1 MASDQQMQA
10 IAMQLQSSQE
20 QVATLSMAIDN
31 VRAEAGRAVTELRQ
45 QLAALQNLTAGE
57 GRNRDWTLLNVKEFS
72 GGKFTGSK
80 GESFKVWSKKAK
92 ISLNIKK
99 EGFKKILETVEDDE
113 ETRVDDRKLANLKLT
128 WEFSVIATAKLADF
142 LQTYCGD
149 DALGIVEACDGNG
162 FEAWRQLK
170 VRYLPSGGSYEI
182 DRMNLILQR
191 KRCKNLDE
199 LPTAIDKLLKDI
211 RSYSLTMGEP
221 FPVKWKMPLL
231 CQILPEENRKVLEQQ
246 YMLDKKLDFEV
257 VTGLL
262 STHAN
267 EHRLR
272 EGRGRRDMEVD
283 AVEPEAGAKEYT
295 EEEWTSYVDT
305 LTAQIEELN
314 YMGAGKGWKGK
325 GKGRDGS
332 KGKGGKGKDEK
343 GKGKGGKGKET
354 RTCHHCQKIGHL
366 IADCRAKKANK
377 PKVKPGDANVGVL
390 GDEEWEE
397 DECSSIDMPC
407 YCCDCENDAGELGM
421 ATPLTKPPT
430 GTREGPKGGARAIFP
445 QRFSRFS
452 KIVSLAAVQIL
463 EKSAEKPAE
472 ARQDRCGG
480 FPAPQEG
487 HRDARAA
494 APATTSRR
502 ASPSPSTS
510 TTTTSTPATTAS
522 RSRLDTARPAPRLGV
537 RSSYEALHA
546 VMGLEAH
553 ADLLTAGSASDEEMQ
568 PLVSSSENGEWTE
581 DGEDSEEGEKGDPL
595 QRPENDAWGKA
606 KSSASTAATNSPEPR
621 IQVAIHESCNEKIR
635 KQQEELKIK
644 IAKLMATTDVKVE
657 AVTPPPGFPGA
668 KRPAFAKK
676 GEKKVRA
683 LARSKDLM
691 SSFSAHR
698 NCEGHASKECSMV
711 EAAGSPPKQARTRDA
726 SSQTNVKLPHTQNDI
741 IWTASHLRPIIDE
754 DEAKGDSDTDEEGPM
769 SKQEIKEGKSVN
781 DIDVLGEDEGS
792 SVSMAPVASQVSQD
806 YELMMMMLMMMMM
819 ITSNAVGHDEP
830 LSTLPES
837 KIQKIDATKRLRL
850 RKGITID
857 SGAANNVMPRRM
869 IRKKTAIRPSP
880 SSIKGMHY
888 IAANNGRIPNEGE
901 FDFSFVTQEGH
912 NETMVFQVAEV
923 NKALGAVS
931 YLVDNGYQVIFDK
944 DLATDRDLS
953 YMRHKASG
961 RTTRYRRDRNIWVL
975 DATVEHDKEE
985 NSEKPFHRPA

>member
-57 GRNRDWTLLNVKEFS
+57 GRNRDQSKEWTLLNVKEFS

-80 GESFKVWSKKAK
+80 GESWKVWSKKAK
-92 ISLNIKK
+92 IYLNIKK

-113 ETRVDDRKLANLKLT
+113 ETRVDDRKLANLKLS

-211 RSYSLTMGEP
+211 RGYSLTMGEP

-354 RTCHHCQKIGHL
+354 RTCHHCQKPGHL

-421 ATPLTKPPT
+421 ATEEVTET
-430 GTREGPKGGARAIFP
+430 I
-445 QRFSRFS
+445 
-452 KIVSLAAVQIL
+452 SLAAVQIL
-463 EKSAEKPAE
+463 EKPAEKPAE
-472 ARQDRCGG
+472 GRQDRCGG
-480 FPAPQEG
+480 LPAPQEG

-510 TTTTSTPATTAS
+510 TTTSTPATTAS

-537 RSSYEALHA
+537 RSSYEALPA
-546 VMGLEAH
+546 VMGLEEEMQLSQPDD

-568 PLVSSSENGEWTE
+568 PLDSNSEDGEWTE

-621 IQVAIHESCNEKIR
+621 IQVEIHESCNEKIR

-819 ITSNAVGHDEP
+819 MITSNAVGHDEP

>member
-1 MASDQQMQA
+1 
-10 IAMQLQSSQE
+10 
-20 QVATLSMAIDN
+20 
-31 VRAEAGRAVTELRQ
+31 
-45 QLAALQNLTAGE
+45 
-57 GRNRDWTLLNVKEFS
+57 
-72 GGKFTGSK
+72 
-80 GESFKVWSKKAK
+80 
-92 ISLNIKK
+92 
-99 EGFKKILETVEDDE
+99 
-113 ETRVDDRKLANLKLT
+113 
-128 WEFSVIATAKLADF
+128 
-142 LQTYCGD
+142 
-149 DALGIVEACDGNG
+149 
-162 FEAWRQLK
+162 
-170 VRYLPSGGSYEI
+170 
-182 DRMNLILQR
+182 
-191 KRCKNLDE
+191 
-199 LPTAIDKLLKDI
+199 
-211 RSYSLTMGEP
+211 
-221 FPVKWKMPLL
+221 
-231 CQILPEENRKVLEQQ
+231 
-246 YMLDKKLDFEV
+246 
-257 VTGLL
+257 
-262 STHAN
+262 
-267 EHRLR
+267 
-272 EGRGRRDMEVD
+272 
-283 AVEPEAGAKEYT
+283 
-295 EEEWTSYVDT
+295 
-305 LTAQIEELN
+305 
-314 YMGAGKGWKGK
+314 
-325 GKGRDGS
+325 
-332 KGKGGKGKDEK
+332 
-343 GKGKGGKGKET
+343 
-354 RTCHHCQKIGHL
+354 
-366 IADCRAKKANK
+366 
-377 PKVKPGDANVGVL
+377 
-390 GDEEWEE
+390 
-397 DECSSIDMPC
+397 
-407 YCCDCENDAGELGM
+407 
-421 ATPLTKPPT
+421 
-430 GTREGPKGGARAIFP
+430 
-445 QRFSRFS
+445 
-452 KIVSLAAVQIL
+452 
-463 EKSAEKPAE
+463 
-472 ARQDRCGG
+472 
-480 FPAPQEG
+480 
-487 HRDARAA
+487 
-494 APATTSRR
+494 
-502 ASPSPSTS
+502 
-510 TTTTSTPATTAS
+510 
-522 RSRLDTARPAPRLGV
+522 
-537 RSSYEALHA
+537 
-546 VMGLEAH
+546 MGLEAH
-553 ADLLTAGSASDEEMQ
+553 AELLTAGSASDEEMQ
-568 PLVSSSENGEWTE
+568 PLDSSSEDGEWTE

-781 DIDVLGEDEGS
+781 DIDALGEDEGS

>member
-1 MASDQQMQA
+1 
-10 IAMQLQSSQE
+10 
-20 QVATLSMAIDN
+20 
-31 VRAEAGRAVTELRQ
+31 
-45 QLAALQNLTAGE
+45 
-57 GRNRDWTLLNVKEFS
+57 
-72 GGKFTGSK
+72 
-80 GESFKVWSKKAK
+80 
-92 ISLNIKK
+92 
-99 EGFKKILETVEDDE
+99 
-113 ETRVDDRKLANLKLT
+113 
-128 WEFSVIATAKLADF
+128 
-142 LQTYCGD
+142 
-149 DALGIVEACDGNG
+149 
-162 FEAWRQLK
+162 
-170 VRYLPSGGSYEI
+170 
-182 DRMNLILQR
+182 
-191 KRCKNLDE
+191 
-199 LPTAIDKLLKDI
+199 
-211 RSYSLTMGEP
+211 
-221 FPVKWKMPLL
+221 
-231 CQILPEENRKVLEQQ
+231 
-246 YMLDKKLDFEV
+246 
-257 VTGLL
+257 
-262 STHAN
+262 
-267 EHRLR
+267 
-272 EGRGRRDMEVD
+272 
-283 AVEPEAGAKEYT
+283 
-295 EEEWTSYVDT
+295 
-305 LTAQIEELN
+305 
-314 YMGAGKGWKGK
+314 
-325 GKGRDGS
+325 
-332 KGKGGKGKDEK
+332 
-343 GKGKGGKGKET
+343 
-354 RTCHHCQKIGHL
+354 
-366 IADCRAKKANK
+366 
-377 PKVKPGDANVGVL
+377 
-390 GDEEWEE
+390 
-397 DECSSIDMPC
+397 MPC
-407 YCCDCENDAGELGM
+407 YCCDCENDVGELGM
-421 ATPLTKPPT
+421 ATEEVT
-430 GTREGPKGGARAIFP
+430 EAI
-445 QRFSRFS
+445 
-452 KIVSLAAVQIL
+452 SLAAVQIL
-463 EKSAEKPAE
+463 EKPAE
-472 ARQDRCGG
+472 GRQDRCGG
-480 FPAPQEG
+480 LPAPQEG

-510 TTTTSTPATTAS
+510 TTTSTPATTAS

-553 ADLLTAGSASDEEMQ
+553 AELLTAGSASDEEMQ
-568 PLVSSSENGEWTE
+568 PLDSSSEDGEWTE

-819 ITSNAVGHDEP
+819 ITSNAVEHDEP